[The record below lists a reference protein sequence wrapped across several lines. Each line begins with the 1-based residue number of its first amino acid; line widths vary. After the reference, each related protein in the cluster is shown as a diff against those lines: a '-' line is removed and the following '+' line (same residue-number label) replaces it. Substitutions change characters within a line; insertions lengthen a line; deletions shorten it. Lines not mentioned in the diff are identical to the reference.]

1 MKVPV
6 RLLPCASYTISSYS
20 AGARPI
26 VRPPWICPSTIIGLM
41 MLPQSS
47 MATNRRTETCPVP
60 LSMSTTQMYD
70 PNGNVRLGGS

>member
-1 MKVPV
+1 MNVPA
-6 RLLPCASYTISSYS
+6 RLLPCSSYGISSYS

-47 MATNRRTETCPVP
+47 MATNRRIFTWPVP
-60 LSMSTTQMYD
+60 RSMSTTQM
-70 PNGNVRLGGS
+70 